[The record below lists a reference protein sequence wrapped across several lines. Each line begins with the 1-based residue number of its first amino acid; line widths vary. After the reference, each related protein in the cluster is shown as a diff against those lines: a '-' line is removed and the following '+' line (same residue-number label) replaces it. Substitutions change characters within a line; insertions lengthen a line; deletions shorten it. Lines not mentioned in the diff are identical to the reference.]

1 LIFVASEDAAYQAS
15 GDVNPTTANLTSRG
29 LQRSLMMATF
39 LKQSVLGGNNV
50 TSIFALEPMTH
61 LQTANNYPDMAGVE
75 AIEQFAMLNQIT
87 LSYASYPPVPA
98 SSYPINVSYSS
109 APVPDGVAQP
119 FLNCPTV
126 ASGSSYSCQG
136 LDFRDLNG
144 DNETL
149 LSDLIKANSA
159 GFYVFSAPWETV
171 STMMTKINQ
180 IGGYHLTPPASYAQT
195 TSTPFR

>member
-98 SSYPINVSYSS
+98 SISI
-109 APVPDGVAQP
+109 
-119 FLNCPTV
+119 
-126 ASGSSYSCQG
+126 SG
-136 LDFRDLNG
+136 
-144 DNETL
+144 
-149 LSDLIKANSA
+149 I
-159 GFYVFSAPWETV
+159 
-171 STMMTKINQ
+171 
-180 IGGYHLTPPASYAQT
+180 
-195 TSTPFR
+195 